1 MDQWIVALECSFQSP
16 PRAID
21 RSTRHRSNRSI
32 DRMVVVSFRSDRID
46 RSIDRMVVASIDPSR
61 DRTSSHRAGRRGRS
75 RSRARGTRGRVVIG
89 RCVRTREARSHGTGR
104 DSTIE
109 TDRDRSRPIE
119 TDRSIDRTHARNDA
133 TDTIDRSIDRS
144 IDRDRPRGR
153 SPVAWRVARVRTN
166 PRVRSRAGAGRG
178 R

>member
-32 DRMVVVSFRSDRID
+32 DRMVIVSFRSDRID
-46 RSIDRMVVASIDPSR
+46 RSIDRMVVASIDRSISRSHEQSSRGTSRTIAVEGERDTRSSR
-61 DRTSSHRAGRRGRS
+61 DRSMRPD
-75 RSRARGTRGRVVIG
+75 ARGAIARDGTRL
-89 RCVRTREARSHGTGR
+89 
-104 DSTIE
+104 D
-109 TDRDRSRPIE
+109 DRDRSRPIE

-133 TDTIDRSIDRS
+133 TDTIDRSIHRS